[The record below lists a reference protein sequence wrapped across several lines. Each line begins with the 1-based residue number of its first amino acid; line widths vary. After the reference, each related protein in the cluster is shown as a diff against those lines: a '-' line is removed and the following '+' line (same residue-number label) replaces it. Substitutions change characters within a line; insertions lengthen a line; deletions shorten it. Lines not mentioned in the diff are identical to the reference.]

1 VSRFFDAVRRADEA
15 RQQPT
20 AAARRVAPALRPR
33 GARPFSVIS
42 IASNKGG
49 VGKTT
54 IATNLAIYLRALR
67 EDVPIL
73 LVGLDDQDRID
84 RMFALEPGPPSATIA
99 DALRTRALGPAI
111 RLGNYGV
118 SYVPTS
124 ARIGELK
131 RELAD
136 PEVLDQ
142 TLARSG
148 WHGLVVIDTKSDL
161 EILTQNA
168 LAASDLALV
177 LVRDLASLVEAQKV
191 FELFAGWRRPPES
204 ARVLL
209 SLVDLRVKYARAD
222 QRDLLALLLSEI
234 RERSL
239 PLLETFVS
247 SSPKIE
253 SLHSNPEHATL
264 SILHG
269 ATSSL
274 VHRQMQHLAAEV
286 LKLLETS
293 PPV

>member
-15 RQQPT
+15 RQRPP
-20 AAARRVAPALRPR
+20 AAAHAFGPEAPLRE
-33 GARPFSVIS
+33 ARPFRVVSVV
-42 IASNKGG
+42 SNKGG

-54 IATNLAIYLRALR
+54 IATNLAIYLCAMR

-84 RMFALEPGPPSATIA
+84 RMFALGSEPPRATIA
-99 DALRTRALGPAI
+99 DALRSRALGPAI
-111 RLGNYGV
+111 RLGQYGV

-124 ARIGELK
+124 GRIGELK
-131 RELAD
+131 RELED
-136 PEVLDQ
+136 PELLGQ

-148 WHGLVVIDTKSDL
+148 WRGLVIVDTKSDL

-177 LVRDLASLVEAQKV
+177 LVRDLTSLVEAVKV
-191 FELFAGWRRPPES
+191 FDLLAGWRRPPEN

-209 SLVDLRVKYARAD
+209 SLIDRRVKYARGE
-222 QRDLLALLLSEI
+222 QRDLLALLLAEI
-234 RERSL
+234 RERGL
-239 PLLETFVS
+239 PLFETFVS

-264 SILHG
+264 SILHAASG
-269 ATSSL
+269 SL
-274 VHRQMQHLAAEV
+274 VHRQMHHLAAEV
-286 LKLLETS
+286 LKALEAA

>member
-15 RQQPT
+15 RQHPRESVHP
-20 AAARRVAPALRPR
+20 AAPALAAREH
-33 GARPFSVIS
+33 RPFRVVSVV
-42 IASNKGG
+42 SNKGG

-54 IATNLAIYLRALR
+54 VATNLAIYLRALR
-67 EDVPIL
+67 EEVPIL
-73 LVGLDDQDRID
+73 LVGLDDQNVID
-84 RMFALEPGPPSATIA
+84 RMFAIGPDPPRETIA
-99 DALRTRALGPAI
+99 DALRSRSLAPAI

-131 RELAD
+131 RELGDLAHL
-136 PEVLDQ
+136 EQ

-148 WHGLVVIDTKSDL
+148 WSGLVIVDTKSDL

-168 LAASDLALV
+168 LVASDLALV
-177 LVRDLASLVEAQKV
+177 LVRDLTSLGEAQKV
-191 FELFAGWRRPPES
+191 FELLAGWQRPPEC

-209 SLVDLRVKYARAD
+209 SLVDLRVKYARGE

-234 RERSL
+234 RRRGL
-239 PLLETFVS
+239 PLLETFLS
-247 SSPKIE
+247 SSPKVE
-253 SLHSNPEHATL
+253 SLHSNPEGATL

-269 ATSSL
+269 APSSI

-286 LKLLETS
+286 LKILEAA
-293 PPV
+293 PRV